1 MPKCAATQVGGKVR
15 AARHDKG
22 MTVEQLAAASGVGMR
37 ALINIEHGRTMPRI
51 DTAERIATALEMSLS
66 DLVAVAA

>member
-1 MPKCAATQVGGKVR
+1 
-15 AARHDKG
+15 
-22 MTVEQLAAASGVGMR
+22 MR